1 MIKPRY
7 APTYCQYEA
16 QEEHLQKI
24 NKLSR
29 RIIKECL
36 GKDIIDID
44 LQLDCGN
51 FVCNEENIF
60 LADKVFEQNETLSP
74 KAIERVLK
82 ESTGPNHTFLMVI
95 RAIQLDILM
104 LT

>member
-60 LADKVFEQNETLSP
+60 LADKVFEQNEKLYPP
-74 KAIERVLK
+74 KKLK
-82 ESTGPNHTFLMVI
+82 EF
-95 RAIQLDILM
+95 
-104 LT
+104 